1 VGQTGGTPPVAY
13 GVPTAKPPL
22 ASDGEQPTLLR
33 RCGCSPR
40 LKRSVRLL
48 PYNHLIE
55 HIENALPRYLQTVY
69 NRRMDIIYQLQGV
82 EFEWD
87 AEKARSNIASHGVTF
102 EEAAEVFFD
111 PFYQGGDASTEDEA
125 REFVIGYS
133 LAQRLLLVVY
143 VDRGERTRI
152 ISARQATRPERKL
165 YEEA

>member
-1 VGQTGGTPPVAY
+1 MHGSHGGMGETCRKVTLPD
-13 GVPTAKPPL
+13 PTHL
-22 ASDGEQPTLLR
+22 
-33 RCGCSPR
+33 PR
-40 LKRSVRLL
+40 FRFRARLTASVRLL
-48 PYNHLIE
+48 PYTHLTE
-55 HIENALPRYLQTVY
+55 HIENDLPLYSQTVY

-82 EFEWD
+82 EFAWD
-87 AEKARSNIASHGVTF
+87 EEKARSNIANHGVMF

-125 REFVIGYS
+125 REFIIGYS

>member
-1 VGQTGGTPPVAY
+1 MAPAGELYRSAASPYTHL
-13 GVPTAKPPL
+13 TA
-22 ASDGEQPTLLR
+22 
-33 RCGCSPR
+33 
-40 LKRSVRLL
+40 
-48 PYNHLIE
+48 
-55 HIENALPRYLQTVY
+55 HIENDLPLYPQTVY

-87 AEKARSNIASHGVTF
+87 EEKARSNIANHGVTF

-143 VDRGERTRI
+143 VDREERTRI
-152 ISARQATRPERKL
+152 ISARQATRSERKL